1 VLDEL
6 EVRPGEPARLAERET
21 KSRLGLGKKSDGYA
35 RLAELQE
42 QLRELQAHLFGESER
57 SVLLILQ
64 GMDSSG
70 KDSTIR
76 RVFEGVNP
84 QGVWVR
90 GFGRPEEAELARD
103 YLWRVH
109 RDVPRRGKI
118 GIFNRSHYEDV
129 GVVRVKELVPAEVW
143 QRRYRHIREFERLLT
158 DEGTTILKVWL
169 HISHEE
175 QRARLQRRIDDPE
188 RNWKFEAE
196 DIEARRDWPLYQAA
210 YEEAITETSTEWAPW
225 YVIPADRRWARDVAI
240 AQLLVD
246 TLTEIDPQLP
256 AADPRLQGITI
267 T

>member
-1 VLDEL
+1 MLEEL
-6 EVRPGEPARLAERET
+6 KVQPGEPARLAERET
-21 KSRLGLGKKSDGYA
+21 RSRLGLGKKQQGYD
-35 RLAELQE
+35 RLAELQDE
-42 QLRELQAHLFGESER
+42 LRVLQAHLFAESAR

-64 GMDSSG
+64 GMDTSG

-103 YLWRVH
+103 YLWRIH

-129 GVVRVKELVPAEVW
+129 GVVRVTELVPPEVW
-143 QRRYRHIREFERLLT
+143 QRRYRHIREFERMLT
-158 DEGTTILKVWL
+158 DEGTTICKVWL
-169 HISHEE
+169 HISHDE

-188 RNWKFEAE
+188 RNWKFEPA

-210 YEEAITETSTEWAPW
+210 YEEAITQTSTDWAPW
-225 YVIPADRRWARDVAI
+225 YVVPADRRWARDVAI

-246 TLTEIDPQLP
+246 TLRHLDPQLP
-256 AADPRLQGITI
+256 PADPRLRGITI
-267 T
+267 S